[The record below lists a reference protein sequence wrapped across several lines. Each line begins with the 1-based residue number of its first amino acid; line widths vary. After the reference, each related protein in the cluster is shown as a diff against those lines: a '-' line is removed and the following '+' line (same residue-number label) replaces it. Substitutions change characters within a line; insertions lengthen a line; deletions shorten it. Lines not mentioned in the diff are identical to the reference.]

1 MQFSSPEYWSGSP
14 FPSPGD
20 LPNPGIKPRSP
31 TLQADLLPAEPQG
44 KPYYAIKPLMNT
56 WEEQQL
62 VCLGAPEKAVERP
75 ALPSMNPVKLG
86 GSETAPLSPPQE
98 GRDGLSFQPPLL
110 CPSVSVMP
118 PPPTLVTSMTFFR
131 SSDLLQRHGAL
142 APQQIEALGTCSCLI
157 LKEVTIKKGSPE
169 REMACPAPVCQSTS
183 SN

>member
-31 TLQADLLPAEPQG
+31 TLHADLLPAEPQG

-75 ALPSMNPVKLG
+75 ALPSMNSVKLG

-142 APQQIEALGTCSCLI
+142 APQQIEGTRHLLLSNLEGSDH
-157 LKEVTIKKGSPE
+157 KEGQP
-169 REMACPAPVCQSTS
+169 
-183 SN
+183 